1 MVTGNVKKIFSAIL
15 VLRYVEQTQRLQVD
29 SIRQVKLISVIK
41 ICSSRK
47 KGAAW
52 NLQLRMKVQP

>member
-47 KGAAW
+47 KGAA
-52 NLQLRMKVQP
+52 